1 MSCWVPCLLISYIY
15 FSCPYSLISAT
26 AGGCLAGD
34 VIRLSS
40 CYDARLRCGKT
51 IINNNHVVS
60 ADTDGATLHC
70 YYRLLATDW
79 ILVLNIFIG
88 LIKIFRDFVSKH
100 FYLCGSGRG
109 AAGRGGAGRGDDQPG
124 PSAQQPRPRPNA
136 KARKPTSTSSGSGP
150 QIFINITHSELFLRQ
165 SFVGLTFSFSAV
177 NYENM
182 TS

>member
-109 AAGRGGAGRGDDQPG
+109 AAGRGGVMTSPGPARSSRDHARMPRPENPPAAAAAAGR
-124 PSAQQPRPRPNA
+124 
-136 KARKPTSTSSGSGP
+136 KY
-150 QIFINITHSELFLRQ
+150 L
-165 SFVGLTFSFSAV
+165 
-177 NYENM
+177 
-182 TS
+182 

>member
-109 AAGRGGAGRGDDQPG
+109 AAGRGGVMTSPGPARSSRDHARMPRPENPPAAAAGR
-124 PSAQQPRPRPNA
+124 
-136 KARKPTSTSSGSGP
+136 KY
-150 QIFINITHSELFLRQ
+150 L
-165 SFVGLTFSFSAV
+165 
-177 NYENM
+177 
-182 TS
+182 